1 MSTAAFQNMG
11 DSLVALG
18 QRVLRLGWPAVLAC
32 VLSVGALASLAG
44 AWYAH
49 TQLLETNRSIAA
61 MQRTQKTVVR
71 NPSASIEPLPL
82 APPDA
87 LFLDDLRAIF
97 ALAKKFGV
105 ALGVVE
111 YKTERSDK
119 LPLTMRTIEL
129 KVKEDYPKIKGF
141 LSQILADLP
150 FASLQE
156 IRVERTDGLTAQGTL
171 LIRLML
177 VYKSQDMVAEAA
189 AGPASAAK

>member
-1 MSTAAFQNMG
+1 MSTAAFRNIG
-11 DSLVALG
+11 DSLAALG

-32 VLSVGALASLAG
+32 VLLLAAFASLAG

-61 MQRTQKTVVR
+61 MQRAQKTVVR
-71 NPSASIEPLPL
+71 NLPASNEPLPL

-129 KVKEDYPKIKGF
+129 KVKEDYPKIKSF
-141 LSQILADLP
+141 LSQLLADLP

-156 IRVERTDGLTAQGTL
+156 IRVERTDGLATQGTL

-177 VYKSQDMVAEAA
+177 VYKSQDIGADSASS
-189 AGPASAAK
+189 PAPGAK

>member
-1 MSTAAFQNMG
+1 MSTAALQNMG
-11 DSLVALG
+11 DSLAALG
-18 QRVLRLGWPAVLAC
+18 QRVLRLGWPAVLAF
-32 VLSVGALASLAG
+32 VLLLAAFAALAG

-49 TQLLETNRSIAA
+49 TLMLETNRSIAA
-61 MQRTQKTVVR
+61 MQRAQKKVVR
-71 NPSASIEPLPL
+71 NLPASNEPLPM

-105 ALGVVE
+105 SLGVVE

-141 LSQILADLP
+141 LSQLLADLP

-156 IRVERTDGLTAQGTL
+156 IRVERTDGLAAEGTL

-177 VYKSQDMVAEAA
+177 VYKSQDMDPHSA
-189 AGPASAAK
+189 AGPALGVK

>member
-1 MSTAAFQNMG
+1 MSTSAFQNIG
-11 DSLVALG
+11 DPLTGLG

-32 VLSVGALASLAG
+32 VLLAAAGASLAG

-49 TQLLETNRSIAA
+49 TRLLETNQSIAA

-71 NPSASIEPLPL
+71 ALPASNDPLPL
-82 APPDA
+82 APSDT

-105 ALGVVE
+105 SLGVVE

-129 KVKEDYPKIKGF
+129 KVKEDYPKIKSF
-141 LSQILADLP
+141 LSQLLADLP

-156 IRVERTDGLTAQGTL
+156 IRVERTDGLATQGTL

-177 VYKSQDMVAEAA
+177 IYKSTDNGSEPAT
-189 AGPASAAK
+189 GPAAVVK